1 VPAHHRR
8 GHHRDDDG
16 DRAGGCQRV
25 MHSDGGRRFVAA
37 VIELHRG
44 HRYALSAAV
53 KPLRGSR

>member
-1 VPAHHRR
+1 
-8 GHHRDDDG
+8 
-16 DRAGGCQRV
+16 